1 MSYLLWGACILSKK
15 GQIGYDLSS
24 KQDMIFL
31 KEWEC
36 FMDLV
41 DVWAEIMLPTFASY
55 SLLRTQLHA
64 IPLWLYLFALGIG
77 WTFFY
82 SLLIYQN
89 FIFEVEGH

>member
-31 KEWEC
+31 KEWEY

-55 SLLRTQLHA
+55 SLLRTQNCMQY
-64 IPLWLYLFALGIG
+64 LYG
-77 WTFFY
+77 
-82 SLLIYQN
+82 
-89 FIFEVEGH
+89 FIFLLWVLDGLSFILF

>member
-31 KEWEC
+31 KEWEY

-55 SLLRTQLHA
+55 SLLRTQNCMQY
-64 IPLWLYLFALGIG
+64 LYG
-77 WTFFY
+77 
-82 SLLIYQN
+82 
-89 FIFEVEGH
+89 FIFLLWVLDGLSFILFLFIKISFLR